1 MKESNEIDQL
11 FKEGLQQD
19 FPVNEALWQDV
30 ANQLPVQEHQKGF
43 WIYLNSFTILA
54 ILGISL
60 LLRSDSAIS
69 QEENNQIRGQ
79 QEVLFS
85 MTSKS
90 SFIKGESQTINSK
103 REPSLNKQTNQT
115 SLIEKT
121 NKADAKPNLSSK
133 TERIEQL
140 TNNQEIKNEKR
151 LIVEANDKNSFLSIS
166 SSNTP
171 LKSVE
176 IVSDKL
182 GIEKEDFKSLD
193 YIPSLNYRINN
204 SLTSA
209 EAQLASDT
217 KLNKMQQKLKPHLF
231 EYEIDY
237 YQSFTQN
244 KNLSDLES
252 SIKTYREA
260 SEKSLQIEQYGFH
273 VFRKYQ
279 FLHFGIG
286 VQHSKYQEQVH
297 YNVTE
302 LENVISIQFDT
313 SYQIINGN
321 YSSNGVPVV
330 LIKENINRTE
340 TTVNVEKER
349 NLVFRNEISRIQLP
363 ISIGFRQNWGRL
375 QAGLRSSFVINYLSS
390 KQGAYISNDQ
400 SSLIA
405 FEDQN
410 QLNEFV
416 YSNQHQISL
425 GYALN
430 EFFLIG
436 GRYSYN
442 YDLNSF
448 TNSYSS
454 KLEHHGL
461 GLWLRFQPK

>member
-30 ANQLPVQEHQKGF
+30 ANQLPVQEHRKGF

-60 LLRSDSAIS
+60 LLKSDSVIS
-69 QEENNQIRGQ
+69 QEENNQAIGQ

-85 MTSKS
+85 MAPKS
-90 SFIKGESQTINSK
+90 SFAKDKSQVTDSK
-103 REPSLNKQTNQT
+103 RRPSLDKQSNQT
-115 SLIEKT
+115 SYTEI
-121 NKADAKPNLSSK
+121 PNK
-133 TERIEQL
+133 TERQQNLPLEIKGI
-140 TNNQEIKNEKR
+140 NKQEIINRKS
-151 LIVEANDKNSFLSIS
+151 LNSDTKATSSIS
-166 SSNTP
+166 SSPSSNSSSAST
-171 LKSVE
+171 LGAVE
-176 IVSDKL
+176 LITSESRAVQES
-182 GIEKEDFKSLD
+182 FKSLD
-193 YIPSLNYRINN
+193 FIPSLNYQINKRF
-204 SLTSA
+204 SIA
-209 EAQLASDT
+209 EARLATDK

-231 EYEIDY
+231 EYEIEY
-237 YQSFTQN
+237 YQSISQN
-244 KNLSDLES
+244 KNMNGLTPKL
-252 SIKTYREA
+252 KQYREA
-260 SEKSLQIEQYGFH
+260 SEKSLPIEQFGFH
-273 VFRKYQ
+273 VFRKYH

-286 VQHSKYQEQVH
+286 IQHSKYQEQVH
-297 YNVTE
+297 YNVTD
-302 LENVISIQFDT
+302 LENEISIRFDT

-321 YSSNGVPVV
+321 YNSNGVPVI
-330 LIKENINRTE
+330 LIKETINRTE
-340 TTVNVEKER
+340 TNTILEKEK
-349 NLVFRNEISRIQLP
+349 NLVFRNEITRIQLP
-363 ISIGFRQNWGRL
+363 FSIGYRQNWGRL

-390 KQGAYISNDQ
+390 KQGAYIANDQ
-400 SSLIA
+400 SNLIA

-410 QLNEFV
+410 QLNQFV

-448 TNSYSS
+448 TKSYSS